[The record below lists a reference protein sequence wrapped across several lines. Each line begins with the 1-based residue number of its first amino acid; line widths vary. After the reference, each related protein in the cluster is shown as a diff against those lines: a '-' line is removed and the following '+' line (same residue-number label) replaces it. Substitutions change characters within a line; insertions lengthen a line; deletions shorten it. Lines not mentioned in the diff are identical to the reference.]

1 MEKDRGLAIFFN
13 DGTKVRFSF
22 PKQITHD
29 ELVSGRMD
37 KLLEKKALVV
47 EADGALMVI
56 PFANIKYMQLYAV
69 PPKLPD
75 YVIKDATV
83 DA

>member
-1 MEKDRGLAIFFN
+1 MEKGRGLTIYFN
-13 DGTKVRFSF
+13 DGSKVSFSF
-22 PKQITHD
+22 PQQITHD
-29 ELVSGRMD
+29 ELIAGRMD

-47 EADGALMVI
+47 QADGALMVI
-56 PFANIKYMQLYAV
+56 PFANIKYMQLYAS

>member
-1 MEKDRGLAIFFN
+1 MTKDRGLTIHFN
-13 DGTKVRFSF
+13 DGSKVAFSF

-29 ELVSGRMD
+29 ELVAGRLD

-47 EADGALMVI
+47 EAEGALMVI
-56 PFANIKYMQLYAV
+56 PFSNIKYLQLYAA
-69 PPKLPD
+69 PQKLPD